1 MRKKRIN
8 GKGGCAPWQG
18 YGMKKGL
25 SESGIYK
32 QYIVVKHKE
41 LQVYIVEN
49 CHFPTVPFQVFL
61 IRPALLSVNAPFGRI
76 S

>member
-1 MRKKRIN
+1 
-8 GKGGCAPWQG
+8 
-18 YGMKKGL
+18 MKKGL

-32 QYIVVKHKE
+32 QYIVVKLKE